1 MPFRSIL
8 VPVDYSEPSRRALEL
23 ALTLDAD
30 AKVTVVHAWDRPA
43 YVGEQMVAHQDG
55 SRRSLSELIRENAE
69 RDMTDFLANVKTPVG
84 KTFEHRLIS
93 GDPVTAIIAEASKP
107 GYDVLV
113 VGTHG
118 RTGMTKLLLGSVTE
132 KLIRLSPI
140 PVLTVPPQR
149 SARPVGSAELPSWAA
164 QLGSLMQGQT

>member
-1 MPFRSIL
+1 MAFRSIL

-23 ALTLDAD
+23 ALSLAEG
-30 AKVTVVHAWDRPA
+30 AEVTVVHVWDRPA
-43 YVGEQMVAHQDG
+43 YVGDEVVAHPDG
-55 SRRSLSELIRENAE
+55 SRRLLSELIRDNAE
-69 RDMTDFLANVKTPVG
+69 RDMAEFCAQVQLRPGQQFKR
-84 KTFEHRLIS
+84 HLIS

-118 RTGMTKLLLGSVTE
+118 RTGVTKLLLGSVTE

-140 PVLTVPPQR
+140 PVLTVPPL
-149 SARPVGSAELPSWAA
+149 AR
-164 QLGSLMQGQT
+164 

>member
-1 MPFRSIL
+1 MAFRSIL

-30 AKVTVVHAWDRPA
+30 ASVTVVHVWDRPA
-43 YVGEQMVAHQDG
+43 YVGEHYVSHADG
-55 SRRSLSELIRENAE
+55 SRKSLSELIRENAE
-69 RDMTDFLANVKTPVG
+69 RDMTEFLAKVKAPSG
-84 KTFEHRLIS
+84 KTYEHRLID

-118 RTGMTKLLLGSVTE
+118 RSGMTKLLLGSVTE

-140 PVLTVPPQR
+140 PVLTVPPAR
-149 SARPVGSAELPSWAA
+149 SV
-164 QLGSLMQGQT
+164 

>member
-1 MPFRSIL
+1 MAFQSIL

-23 ALTLDAD
+23 ALSLAG
-30 AKVTVVHAWDRPA
+30 APAVTVVHVWDRPP
-43 YVGEQMVAHQDG
+43 YVGEEVIAHPDG
-55 SRRSLSELIRENAE
+55 SRRSLSELIRDNAE
-69 RDMTDFLANVKTPVG
+69 RDMTEFLALVKVPEGTA
-84 KTFEHRLIS
+84 FEHRLLS
-93 GDPVTAIIAEASKP
+93 GDPVSAILAEASKP

-140 PVLTVPPQR
+140 PVLAVPA
-149 SARPVGSAELPSWAA
+149 AR
-164 QLGSLMQGQT
+164 

>member
-1 MPFRSIL
+1 MAFRSIL

-23 ALTLDAD
+23 ALSLDEGAE
-30 AKVTVVHAWDRPA
+30 VTVVHAWDRPS
-43 YVGEQMVAHQDG
+43 YVGEQLVAHPDG

-69 RDMTDFLANVKTPVG
+69 REMTEFLARVTSG
-84 KTFEHRLIS
+84 RKTFKHRLIT
-93 GDPVTAIIAEASKP
+93 GDPVTAIIGEASKL
-107 GYDVLV
+107 GYDLLV

-140 PVLTVPPQR
+140 PVLTVPP
-149 SARPVGSAELPSWAA
+149 AR
-164 QLGSLMQGQT
+164 

>member
-1 MPFRSIL
+1 MAFQSIL

-23 ALTLDAD
+23 ALSLAD
-30 AKVTVVHAWDRPA
+30 NAEVTVIHVWDRPA
-43 YVGEQMVAHQDG
+43 YVGEEMVAHPDG
-55 SRRSLSELIRENAE
+55 SRRSLSELIRANAE
-69 RDMTDFLANVKTPVG
+69 RDMTEFLSLVNVPAG
-84 KTFEHRLIS
+84 KTFKHHLLS
-93 GDPVTAIIAEASKP
+93 GDPVSAIIAEASKP

-140 PVLTVPPQR
+140 PVLTVPP
-149 SARPVGSAELPSWAA
+149 AR
-164 QLGSLMQGQT
+164 

>member
-1 MPFRSIL
+1 MAFRSIL

-23 ALTLDAD
+23 ALTLDETAD
-30 AKVTVVHAWDRPA
+30 VTVVHAWDRPA
-43 YVGEQMVAHQDG
+43 YVGEEMVAHADG

-69 RDMTDFLANVKTPVG
+69 REMTEFLARVKTPPG
-84 KTFEHRLIS
+84 KTFRHHLVT
-93 GDPVTAIIAEASKP
+93 GDPVSAIIAEASKP
-107 GYDVLV
+107 GYDVVV

-140 PVLTVPPQR
+140 PILTVPP
-149 SARPVGSAELPSWAA
+149 AR
-164 QLGSLMQGQT
+164 